1 MNSIDE
7 YKIPYGIMAEFENAA
22 DTMHAAEKIRDEG
35 YKIWDVHS
43 PFPVHGMD
51 DAMGL
56 GNSNVGWFTFF
67 GGLLGFTGGMI
78 MIWYMNSFD
87 YDIPVG
93 GKPNFSPMG
102 NFPVAYELTILLGAG

>member
-35 YKIWDVHS
+35 YTIWDVHS

-87 YDIPVG
+87 
-93 GKPNFSPMG
+93 
-102 NFPVAYELTILLGAG
+102 